1 MTVTL
6 SWPCRVHN
14 SAPNVDPMWTRCGLH
29 VASVWILF
37 PHNSAPNVDRCGLDV
52 DSLWIPFPHTSAPN
66 VDRCGLA
73 VDSLWTRFG
82 LLFSIVV
89 RPMWTQTP
97 FSIYNN
103 IGGVSGES
111 TWTPL
116 QHCTGSPWFQM
127 GLGVAEIVF
136 LFALRA
142 QHPGRQLRGALISG
156 PQNSSSRML
165 F

>member
-1 MTVTL
+1 MWTRCGLDVDSL
-6 SWPCRVHN
+6 WIPFPHN

-66 VDRCGLA
+66 VDRCGRD
-73 VDSLWTRFG
+73 VDSMWTRFG

-103 IGGVSGES
+103 IGGGGES
-111 TWTPL
+111 PHGH
-116 QHCTGSPWFQM
+116 HCNIVLGPRGSKWGWVLLKLSF
-127 GLGVAEIVF
+127 F
-136 LFALRA
+136 L
-142 QHPGRQLRGALISG
+142 PSG
-156 PQNSSSRML
+156 PNIPEDNYVGH
-165 F
+165 

>member
-1 MTVTL
+1 MWTHVDSMWTRFGL
-6 SWPCRVHN
+6 RLPILVKHMWTD
-14 SAPNVDPMWTRCGLH
+14 VDPCGLDVDLVWTLIAYTSEANADRCGPDVDSMWTRCGL
-29 VASVWILF
+29 
-37 PHNSAPNVDRCGLDV
+37 
-52 DSLWIPFPHTSAPN
+52 PFPIL
-66 VDRCGLA
+66 VQQ
-73 VDSLWTRFG
+73 
-82 LLFSIVV
+82 
-89 RPMWTQTP
+89 MWTQTP

-142 QHPGRQLRGALISG
+142 QHPGRQLTLRGTLISG